1 MQYLAK
7 STNQGYNYTSYA
19 LDTAL
24 WGAIFL
30 AGIGRSDIANSSV
43 NNTAAYQITLGAI
56 IGYRSYLNDRS
67 SILTVW
73 FEGTY
78 SVAQAYASLGQIS

>member
-7 STNQGYNYTSYA
+7 SINQGYNYTSYA

-43 NNTAAYQITLGAI
+43 NNTAAYQITLGAQLA
-56 IGYRSYLNDRS
+56 IGHISVTAHQSRRYGSKAR
-67 SILTVW
+67 TV
-73 FEGTY
+73 
-78 SVAQAYASLGQIS
+78 SLKPTLR